1 MSAEAERLLS
11 LMTGAWMSQSV
22 YAAVRSG
29 VLDALTSTPQSP
41 KEVAAA
47 AGCDEEAVAR
57 LLLFLSGL
65 GVVNR
70 EETSGYTATDL
81 ARLLQK
87 GGDFRELALFY
98 GEDCYQAWG
107 HVAKSI
113 RTGETG
119 WRHAFGLEQF
129 DHLATDPVRARRFDR
144 AMAACA
150 DVVGEELRRTYDFA
164 KAAHIVDI
172 GGGDGSLLK
181 SVLATVSTAR
191 GTVVDRDHVV
201 EACLRGLAGHELAG
215 RLTAVP
221 GDFFE
226 ALPAGA
232 DTYLLSRILHDW
244 DDADCTRLL
253 SVCHDAMQPG
263 AELLIVERLL
273 PEDGTTS
280 LASRWDMQMLVATG
294 GRERTCPEYE
304 KLLANAGLRCDA
316 VHPLALGTFLLV
328 AVR

>member
-1 MSAEAERLLS
+1 MSVEAERLLS
-11 LMTGAWMSQSV
+11 LMTGTWVSQSV

-29 VLDALTSTPQSP
+29 VLDVLTGTPQSP
-41 KEVAAA
+41 KEVAVA
-47 AGCDEEAVAR
+47 AGCDEQAVAR

-65 GVVNR
+65 EVVDGD
-70 EETSGYTATDL
+70 ETLGYTATNL
-81 ARLLQK
+81 SRLLQT
-87 GGDFRELALFY
+87 GSDFRELALFY

-107 HVAKSI
+107 HVATSV
-113 RTGETG
+113 RTKQSG
-119 WRHAFGLEQF
+119 WSHAFGQEQF
-129 DHLATDPVRARRFDR
+129 EHLATDPVRARRFDR

-150 DVVGEELRRTYDFA
+150 EVVGHELRRTYNFA
-164 KAAHIVDI
+164 KASHIVDI
-172 GGGDGSLLK
+172 GGGNGSLLK
-181 SVLATVSTAR
+181 SVLATVPTAR

-201 EACLRGLAGHELAG
+201 ETCLRGLTGHELAD

-226 ALPAGA
+226 TLPAGA

-244 DDADCTRLL
+244 DDADCARLL
-253 SVCHDAMQPG
+253 SVCRDAMEPG

-294 GRERTCPEYE
+294 GRERSRSDYE
-304 KLLANAGLRCDA
+304 KLLAGAGLRCDS
-316 VHPLALGTFLLV
+316 VRPLALGTFLLV